1 MLNAKSCYK
10 HLASVKKKKRN
21 RPPFFPPLLSPH
33 TPYTIPPY
41 NPPTRKEKKIKQRAS
56 AFFLL
61 QAAANSHLQ
70 PAINPDPYPLP
81 RHLQQTTTRPI
92 FFYFFSPKVFQK
104 KNSASCYHANMLQA

>member
-41 NPPTRKEKKIKQRAS
+41 NPPTRKEKKLNNALPLFFCSKQ
-56 AFFLL
+56 
-61 QAAANSHLQ
+61 
-70 PAINPDPYPLP
+70 
-81 RHLQQTTTRPI
+81 QQTATSSPQSTPTPTHYPDTFNKRLQGRFSFI
-92 FFYFFSPKVFQK
+92 FFRQRFFKK